1 MPSLKITI
9 SPNKS
14 APSTVL
20 QGQTSCWN
28 LKLANVGYA
37 PAKNII
43 LKTNAPWLNISA
55 STSETSDEDAPT
67 SFCIGPSGTLIRIPL
82 LNTIQSDVLL
92 PGESIEMPVAI
103 RTSGGGRQDFYM
115 LFRYELWGEE
125 NSPSGS
131 VSCHRWARKLLS
143 IPVYPSIT
151 MSASLM
157 PSYSS
162 NGEHILSVEVS
173 LRIVFPTYGVRLLCP
188 HPKLHPQ
195 LKLMNYRS
203 DRDTKLHIYLDKICI
218 ASRHFEIRQLKG
230 QVDSND
236 FSKSLYELSDCDP
249 VSSLQI
255 GWQERITV
263 HYLVVPIDVAN
274 TPVSISAISFSID
287 NQTISTSV
295 PQLLD
300 HRTGGKLADFMCRE
314 RAHELFLVSQ
324 SLPLLFGINVIDWV
338 VNFPSI
344 SSQLCNI
351 IG

>member
-1 MPSLKITI
+1 MEFGYYVLT
-9 SPNKS
+9 PNYT
-14 APSTVL
+14 P
-20 QGQTSCWN
+20 
-28 LKLANVGYA
+28 
-37 PAKNII
+37 I
-43 LKTNAPWLNISA
+43 
-55 STSETSDEDAPT
+55 
-67 SFCIGPSGTLIRIPL
+67 
-82 LNTIQSDVLL
+82 
-92 PGESIEMPVAI
+92 
-103 RTSGGGRQDFYM
+103 
-115 LFRYELWGEE
+115 
-125 NSPSGS
+125 
-131 VSCHRWARKLLS
+131 
-143 IPVYPSIT
+143 
-151 MSASLM
+151 
-157 PSYSS
+157 
-162 NGEHILSVEVS
+162 
-173 LRIVFPTYGVRLLCP
+173 
-188 HPKLHPQ
+188 
-195 LKLMNYRS
+195 LKLMNFRS

-338 VNFPSI
+338 VNFYF
-344 SSQLCNI
+344 
-351 IG
+351 